1 MEPKE
6 MKRITLCS
14 VILWTLS
21 VMAAEAQVC
30 SPGHRQEG
38 GGSLD
43 IVVPTCMPPA
53 VTPCEQITSRI
64 VTPERMCRPPVAPA
78 KLVTRLRPMPCEPL
92 ERGPLYQGIITPKN
106 GRSFPEESL

>member
-38 GGSLD
+38 GG
-43 IVVPTCMPPA
+43 I
-53 VTPCEQITSRI
+53 SRY
-64 VTPERMCRPPVAPA
+64 
-78 KLVTRLRPMPCEPL
+78 
-92 ERGPLYQGIITPKN
+92 RGPHVYASGSDTL
-106 GRSFPEESL
+106 